1 MASASY
7 SEDLTCAICLTIFTD
22 PVNLL
27 CGHSFCRGC
36 ITDALWS
43 QEQCPQCRTAVPTE
57 VKSLPT
63 SYILKSLAEKAKEA
77 EKIKTEPAKEKAEVS
92 ELCPEH
98 DEKLKLFCV
107 TDQQL
112 ACIICRDGER
122 HEGHKFK
129 PIKEAAASLR
139 RELEGGMEN
148 LCGDILA
155 MESLANTQREEIRK
169 TKAKSEQLMTQ
180 IHRQFEEMHQFLRKR
195 EDEIKNELKLK
206 EQDDVEKMSKSLKV
220 IETALSEH
228 REVEEK
234 LTSVLKIEDSERLLK
249 SWTEGNSRT
258 SAEDLIKP
266 KANDLQVVDS
276 SLSLGPY
283 ESHLQFFMW
292 KEMLQVIQ
300 PRAELLSLKSNSAD
314 IAVSEDG
321 RSLFSTTKGN
331 QASLGS
337 APAFGSA
344 RGSGQT
350 TGLGFGSTTGSG
362 QTAGFGF
369 GSTKGS
375 GQTAGFG
382 FGSSTGLGQTTGFG
396 FGSTTG
402 SGQTAGFGFGSTK
415 GSGQTAGFGFGSS
428 TGSGQTA
435 GFGFGSSTGSGQTTG
450 STFGSTTGLGQTLNS
465 GKASFDQTTNKSSRP
480 FLFTNH
486 AFSVNEFTLGQHYW
500 EIEVG
505 LRDYWELGIKDHFL
519 KYDGQKYLTCCP
531 NETTDSDSEFNCDSE
546 ELVFTDQPRKFG
558 IYLNCASKK
567 LSFYDADNMTHIHT
581 VSELCPE
588 HDEKLKLFCVTDQQL
603 ACIICRD
610 GERHEG
616 HKFKPIKEAAASV
629 RRELEGGMENLCGDI
644 LAIESL
650 ANTQRQEIRKTK
662 AKSEQLMTQI
672 HRQFEEMHQFL
683 RKREDEIK
691 NELKF
696 KEQDDVEKMSK
707 SLKVIETAL
716 SERREL
722 EAKVTSVLKI
732 EDSER
737 LLKSWTEGNSRATAE
752 DLIKPKANDLQVV
765 DSSLSLGPYESHL
778 QFFMWKEMLQVI
790 QPRAELLSLKSNS
803 AHIAVSEDG
812 RSLFST
818 PKSNQVPSRSSSDFC
833 SNTRSRQA
841 RASGFGSSGFGQ
853 TMTRPL
859 NYGGA
864 MLYAESYEDLPSM
877 SALFTNHA
885 FSVNKFTSGQHYW
898 EVEVGHRD
906 YWELG
911 IKDNFLKYDGQ
922 KYSIC
927 SPNKTTELGFRD
939 RRRKIGVYL
948 NCALEKLSFYDA
960 DNMKHIHTVS
970 SSLISTP
977 LSAYFHIE
985 VTSPDLNPLTVC
997 WY

>member
-22 PVNLL
+22 PVTLL

-57 VKSLPT
+57 IKFLLT

-77 EKIKTEPAKEKAEVS
+77 EKIKTEPATEKAERSDEVQLATDVRGGEARRANTSELQVS

-129 PIKEAAASLR
+129 PIKEAATSVR
-139 RELEGGMEN
+139 RELEKGMEN

-155 MESLANTQREEIRK
+155 IESLANTQRQEIRK

-180 IHRQFEEMHQFLRKR
+180 IHRQFEEMHQFLTKR
-195 EDEIKNELKLK
+195 EDEIKNELKFK

-220 IETALSEH
+220 IETALSER
-228 REVEEK
+228 REVEAQV
-234 LTSVLKIEDSERLLK
+234 TSVLKIEDSERLLK
-249 SWTEGNSRT
+249 SWTEGNSRVT
-258 SAEDLIKP
+258 AEDLIKP

-321 RSLFSTTKGN
+321 RSLFST
-331 QASLGS
+331 
-337 APAFGSA
+337 
-344 RGSGQT
+344 
-350 TGLGFGSTTGSG
+350 
-362 QTAGFGF
+362 
-369 GSTKGS
+369 
-375 GQTAGFG
+375 
-382 FGSSTGLGQTTGFG
+382 
-396 FGSTTG
+396 
-402 SGQTAGFGFGSTK
+402 
-415 GSGQTAGFGFGSS
+415 
-428 TGSGQTA
+428 
-435 GFGFGSSTGSGQTTG
+435 
-450 STFGSTTGLGQTLNS
+450 
-465 GKASFDQTTNKSSRP
+465 
-480 FLFTNH
+480 
-486 AFSVNEFTLGQHYW
+486 
-500 EIEVG
+500 
-505 LRDYWELGIKDHFL
+505 
-519 KYDGQKYLTCCP
+519 
-531 NETTDSDSEFNCDSE
+531 
-546 ELVFTDQPRKFG
+546 
-558 IYLNCASKK
+558 
-567 LSFYDADNMTHIHT
+567 
-581 VSELCPE
+581 
-588 HDEKLKLFCVTDQQL
+588 
-603 ACIICRD
+603 
-610 GERHEG
+610 
-616 HKFKPIKEAAASV
+616 
-629 RRELEGGMENLCGDI
+629 
-644 LAIESL
+644 
-650 ANTQRQEIRKTK
+650 
-662 AKSEQLMTQI
+662 
-672 HRQFEEMHQFL
+672 
-683 RKREDEIK
+683 
-691 NELKF
+691 
-696 KEQDDVEKMSK
+696 
-707 SLKVIETAL
+707 
-716 SERREL
+716 
-722 EAKVTSVLKI
+722 
-732 EDSER
+732 
-737 LLKSWTEGNSRATAE
+737 
-752 DLIKPKANDLQVV
+752 
-765 DSSLSLGPYESHL
+765 
-778 QFFMWKEMLQVI
+778 
-790 QPRAELLSLKSNS
+790 
-803 AHIAVSEDG
+803 
-812 RSLFST
+812 

-864 MLYAESYEDLPSM
+864 MIYAESHEDLPSM

-927 SPNKTTELGFRD
+927 GPNKTTELGFRD

-977 LSAYFHIE
+977 LSAYFNIE
-985 VTSPDLNPLTVC
+985 VTSPDRNPLTVC